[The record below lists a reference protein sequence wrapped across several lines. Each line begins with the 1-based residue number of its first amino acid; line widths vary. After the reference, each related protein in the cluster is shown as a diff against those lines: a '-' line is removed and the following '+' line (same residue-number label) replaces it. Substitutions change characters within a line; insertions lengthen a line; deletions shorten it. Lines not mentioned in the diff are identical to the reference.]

1 MASKDHLLS
10 PWFCP
15 RGVYFLKTSV
25 FINYYFLFNKSIVVI
40 SSLKKNLYSVILFCM
55 KQNVADYSFEYR
67 KKQQKMI
74 QRAILI
80 AVSVFLGI
88 TLFLNCILFTV
99 YTNSASME
107 TDISKDGVSFV
118 CPFLKKPS
126 RGQVVYLSPADEE
139 KLPLY
144 KSAINVAVSFFTFQK
159 YRPFNSG
166 SRMTGKNSVR
176 RVVALP
182 GDSYYMK
189 DYVLY
194 VKPAGQNFYLTEFEL
209 TSKPYNIRI
218 YSVPAEWDGM
228 GCAGSITETNLAK
241 DEYYVLA
248 DNRIEGIDSR
258 SYGPVKAG
266 RIKGRLLLQVFPFN
280 KMRFF

>member
-1 MASKDHLLS
+1 MLELRNLCGGYGGKDILEDIS
-10 PWFCP
+10 ISFES
-15 RGVYFLKTSV
+15 GSITSV
-25 FINYYFLFNKSIVVI
+25 IGANGCGKS
-40 SSLKKNLYSVILFCM
+40 
-55 KQNVADYSFEYR
+55 
-67 KKQQKMI
+67 
-74 QRAILI
+74 
-80 AVSVFLGI
+80 
-88 TLFLNCILFTV
+88 TLLQMCCGL
-99 YTNSASME
+99 
-107 TDISKDGVSFV
+107 
-118 CPFLKKPS
+118 LKPS

-159 YRPFNSG
+159 YRPFNSRN
-166 SRMTGKNSVR
+166 RMTGKNSVR

-280 KMRFF
+280 KMSFF